1 MLSLQ
6 IRAPV
11 HLVLELAVMLFQDLH
26 RFRIG
31 HMGKIRFH
39 NMGQPVDQALIHK
52 LVEKLQIL
60 RTGIHY
66 IADNIFHH
74 IPGQIHVVV

>member
-1 MLSLQ
+1 
-6 IRAPV
+6 
-11 HLVLELAVMLFQDLH
+11 
-26 RFRIG
+26 
-31 HMGKIRFH
+31 
-39 NMGQPVDQALIHK
+39 MGQPVDQALIHK